1 MNLDLGG
8 VIGLDETG
16 FMPQKDEIYIHQA
29 WRFMLSGGGL
39 YNNLDYSFTAEHETG
54 TWPIGES
61 NPGWGGPQFR
71 KKLSYLVRAMDEI
84 PFYEMK
90 PSQSV
95 FSAAAGEVKH
105 YALEKEGEVYLVFIE
120 DGGESDLIPVIP
132 NDNYTCT
139 WLHVDTGERITE
151 QLDLDEHRSL
161 SSPFKD
167 TDVVLLIEKVY

>member
-1 MNLDLGG
+1 
-8 VIGLDETG
+8 
-16 FMPQKDEIYIHQA
+16 
-29 WRFMLSGGGL
+29 MLSGGGL
-39 YNNLDYSFTAEHETG
+39 YNNLDYSFTAAHETG

-61 NPGWGGPQFR
+61 NPGWGGPRFR
-71 KKLSYLVRAMDEI
+71 EKLSYLVQAMDEI